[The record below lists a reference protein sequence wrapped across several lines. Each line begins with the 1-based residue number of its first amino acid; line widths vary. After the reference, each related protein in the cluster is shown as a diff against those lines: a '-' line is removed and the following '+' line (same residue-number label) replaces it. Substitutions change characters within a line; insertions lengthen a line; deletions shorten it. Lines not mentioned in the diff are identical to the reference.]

1 MKSLDVIDINK
12 WKNRDI
18 TNLDIR
24 KISENGFYK
33 DKKKNIIFRLTD
45 EEIDTLRSIHRNP
58 KIAKNR
64 LKNDLQVKVRIYNEK
79 AIKNTKR
86 IKRKSNHK
94 QIRRKPK
101 NTGYKEVIVK
111 VGLSVLIAGSLF
123 AGYKALEKNTNA
135 IHVDNM
141 TTYEHIQNIKVV
153 EDKKVDSP
161 KLIRLDSEDVN
172 LITRDMIR
180 KYCSIYQVSEDV
192 VVNILEKLTNNYT
205 SDEYLNDCN
214 ITGIV
219 CKGKQ
224 VEPSSYEELLIY
236 VVRNIKQDPGKFG
249 LTYEQVNVNTGY
261 ISDSDYYKEIA
272 YYSRLF
278 GLDEALVAAIVN
290 SECGFDSNLF
300 NVYNNPAG
308 LRLSSGWWQ
317 FSTKEEG
324 FIELCLELINYYNK
338 IDVPRNQVDY
348 DTLTKIRD
356 IHAPLSDGNNY
367 WLGNVTESYQKYDMN
382 RDEYFPLEE
391 EKEMNERRI

>member
-135 IHVDNM
+135 VHVDNM

-324 FIELCLELINYYNK
+324 FIELCLELIKYYNK

-348 DTLTKIRD
+348 DTIAKIRD
-356 IHAPLSDGNNY
+356 IHAPLSDGNTY

>member
-324 FIELCLELINYYNK
+324 FIELCLELIKYYNK

-382 RDEYFPLEE
+382 RDEYFSLEE
-391 EKEMNERRI
+391 KKMNERRI